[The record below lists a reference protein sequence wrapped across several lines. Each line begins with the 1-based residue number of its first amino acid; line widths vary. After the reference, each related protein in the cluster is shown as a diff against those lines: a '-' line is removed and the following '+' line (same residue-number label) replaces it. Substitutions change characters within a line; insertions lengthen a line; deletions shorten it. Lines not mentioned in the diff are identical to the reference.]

1 MRPIFSLAV
10 AFLAALVPRVVVAQ
24 DMSAVLQQLPQCAL
38 SCLVDGVTHSS
49 CSQDLTPGCICN
61 NEALQTNI
69 STCVTKHCT
78 VKESLVAKNA
88 TDTACGLPV
97 RNRASTYDT
106 TSMVLAS
113 ISIGLVII
121 RVCFKLFVMRNM
133 AKDDYVVIVLVLFA
147 LPSLVLI
154 HIGTAPDTGKDI
166 WALRPDQITH
176 FLLYFYLMAIFYFIQ
191 VALVKLCL
199 LFFYLRIFPSQ
210 GVRRLL
216 WGTMV
221 FTVLFGVFFTIL
233 TIFECTPMSYFWN
246 QWDGEHEGMC
256 LNVSAIAWSN
266 AAISIALDVWML
278 AIPLGQ
284 IRSLNLHWKKKIG
297 VAMMFIV
304 GTFVTIVSII
314 RLHAIVSFA
323 SSANVTWDNFPVLLW
338 STVEINVGIMC
349 TCMPTLRLMLVR
361 YFPRLGGGSSYANRG
376 RGYYPSIGGGGPH
389 GGRSGGASGAG
400 GAGMSGRSGKLGGSG
415 LDTND
420 RSMLSHKGLPLGNV
434 ATTTFGGDDTYVGH
448 DDDLTT
454 RTPGSSGSIDS
465 MTASKGATG
474 TGIIRHQTFA
484 VQYDDDDE
492 TNLVE
497 MGELRGRNLEA
508 VGENGMQRPQRT
520 HRLHPQHQYTRDK
533 EEV

>member
-1 MRPIFSLAV
+1 MCDPT
-10 AFLAALVPRVVVAQ
+10 AFLPCQRRNTLVLLPRLDAGLY
-24 DMSAVLQQLPQCAL
+24 LQQRSASNEYYDVRHGELYRQGDVGYVPL
-38 SCLVDGVTHSS
+38 FLV
-49 CSQDLTPGCICN
+49 
-61 NEALQTNI
+61 I
-69 STCVTKHCT
+69 SWFPYVPFGANASK
-78 VKESLVAKNA
+78 VAKNA

-97 RNRASTYDT
+97 RNRAATYDT

-113 ISIGLVII
+113 ISIGLVVI

-133 AKDDYVVIVLVLFA
+133 ARDDYVVILLVLFA

-176 FLLYFYLMAIFYFIQ
+176 FLLYFWLMAIFYFIQ

-216 WGTMV
+216 WGTV
-221 FTVLFGVFFTIL
+221 IFTVLFGVVFTVL
-233 TIFECTPMSYFWN
+233 TIFECTPISFFWN

-266 AAISIALDVWML
+266 AAISIALDIWML

-297 VAMMFIV
+297 VAMMFVV

-376 RGYYPSIGGGGPH
+376 RGYYPSGGP
-389 GGRSGGASGAG
+389 GAGRSGPGVVGPG
-400 GAGMSGRSGKLGGSG
+400 LSGRSGKPGGSG
-415 LDTND
+415 LGTND
-420 RSMLSHKGLPLGNV
+420 RSMLSRKGLPLGNV

-454 RTPGSSGSIDS
+454 RAPGSSGSIDS
-465 MTASKGATG
+465 MAAAKGATG

-492 TNLVE
+492 TSLVE
-497 MGELRGRNLEA
+497 MGDLAAG
-508 VGENGMQRPQRT
+508 GENGMQRPQRV
-520 HRLHPQHQYTRDK
+520 HRLHPQHQYGREK